1 MQQLPGGRVGSGIW
15 SCCFPTKA
23 QLLALPVLC
32 LCTPS
37 GQHPQLLDG
46 GSCWEAAASWWFQ
59 LSSPG
64 PRAADGTQGLAH
76 SHEASP
82 ITCLEVT
89 STESVVIWQEW
100 RAVWFGREFQNG
112 PRQSRF
118 GREEALGWEMVVQR
132 NHYLSQAPALT
143 APNPYPN
150 VPREGKTEK
159 GSPYTNLSQRILS

>member
-1 MQQLPGGRVGSGIW
+1 MWCAAAAWWEGGFRHLELLLSHQGTAPGSA
-15 SCCFPTKA
+15 C
-23 QLLALPVLC
+23 ALPVLC

-100 RAVWFGREFQNG
+100 RAVWFGKGFQNG
-112 PRQSRF
+112 PRQSGF
-118 GREEALGWEMVVQR
+118 GRGSSGLG
-132 NHYLSQAPALT
+132 NGGAKKSLL
-143 APNPYPN
+143 
-150 VPREGKTEK
+150 VP
-159 GSPYTNLSQRILS
+159 GSCPDCPQSVS